1 MEKKYDVLSV
11 GTMAYDMILRTVDAE
26 IFTKDTTMID
36 EVGISPGGAAFI
48 SMVTAQRL
56 GCCAAVVGK
65 LAEDVFGN
73 YLMQYLE
80 DSGVDASYVARSA
93 TDTTS
98 LTFSMVV
105 PEGDRHFVGYA
116 GGNNQSFCLKDF
128 DLNVVKQAAIV
139 GYGSFFAL
147 PGLDCSGATVI
158 FKTAKEAGAFTV
170 ADCASDSFGE
180 GPEIVFQN
188 LPLIDYF
195 MPSWVEGHYLTQEK
209 DPERMAEYFL
219 KKGCKNV
226 IIKLGSDGCYI
237 SNNRIKK
244 YLPAIPDL
252 KVKDTTG
259 AGDSFVGGFMAGL
272 IEGMDIVEAARY
284 ATAVAAVSVTEAGAL
299 TALKEKSQVLDVLG
313 QK

>member
-11 GTMAYDMILRTVDAE
+11 GTMAYDMILRTVDE
-26 IFTKDTTMID
+26 SIFTRDTTMID

-56 GCCAAVVGK
+56 GCRAAAVGK

-73 YLMQYLE
+73 YLMQYLK
-80 DSGVDASYVARSA
+80 DSGVDTSYVACSA
-93 TDTTS
+93 ADITS
-98 LTFSMVV
+98 LTFAMVV
-105 PEGDRHFVGYA
+105 PEGERHFVGYA
-116 GGNNQSFCLKDF
+116 GANQSFCLEDF
-128 DLNVVKQAAIV
+128 DLDAVKQAAIV

-147 PGLDCSGATVI
+147 PGLDCNGATVVLE
-158 FKTAKEAGAFTV
+158 TAKEAGAFTV
-170 ADCASDSFGE
+170 ADCANDSFGE
-180 GPEIVFQN
+180 GPEIVFRN

-195 MPSWVEGHYLTQEK
+195 MPSWVEGYYLTQEK
-209 DPERMAEYFL
+209 DSERMAEYFL

-226 IIKLGSDGCYI
+226 IIKLGSEGCYI
-237 SNNRIKK
+237 RNNNIKK
-244 YLPAIPDL
+244 YLPAIPNL

-272 IEGMDIVEAARY
+272 TEGMDIAEAARY

-299 TALKEKSQVLDVLG
+299 TALKEKSQVLAVLG